1 MIEGVIIKNI
11 TSKND
16 SRGFFREIIKITDT
30 YTKVKFQQISHSK
43 IHKSIKKGWHVHKKQ
58 YQWNYLLKGRI
69 RVYLKDLRKT
79 SSTFNKIVNFKIDEK
94 KPKIY
99 FFPPNIGHAYIT
111 LAKENHM
118 IYGTSGF
125 YSSDEEYKTKFDKS
139 LIIN

>member
-1 MIEGVIIKNI
+1 MEHNSDQNNWTPIEGLPKQ
-11 TSKND
+11 
-16 SRGFFREIIKITDT
+16 RRPGPR
-30 YTKVKFQQISHSK
+30 TKFA
-43 IHKSIKKGWHVHKKQ
+43 KKRANHR
-58 YQWNYLLKGRI
+58 NAI
-69 RVYLKDLRKT
+69 LKDWSEWLEPEIEPK
-79 SSTFNKIVNFKIDEK
+79 VPIDYTCPFDK
-94 KPKIY
+94 DKCAY

>member
-16 SRGFFREIIKITDT
+16 SRGFFREIMKITDT
-30 YTKVKFQQISHSK
+30 YTNVKFKQISHSR

-111 LAKENHM
+111 LNKENHV
-118 IYGTSGF
+118 IYATSGV
-125 YSSDEEYKTKFDKS
+125 YNKNEEYKIDLEFKLKK
-139 LIIN
+139 